1 MGSLFS
7 LFVVIVLILMA
18 VAGIKVANMQFFFG
32 VVLPYAAVIIF
43 ILGVIGK
50 ALKWGRSPVPF
61 KIPTTCGQ
69 QKSLPWIR
77 QNKLDNPSSALGVIG
92 RMLLEVLLFRSL
104 FGNTTVEL
112 KEGPKLAHG
121 STKWLWLGGL
131 AFHWSFLVVLL
142 RHTRLF
148 MDPPPAFLQK
158 IEVMDGFLQIGL
170 PGLFISGV
178 VLLAAATYL
187 FLRRVFIPQ
196 VRYISLPADYF
207 PLFLIIAIAVSGILM
222 RYFIKV
228 DVVSIKGLTLG
239 LFSLN
244 ASVPEGIGVLFY
256 VHLFLV
262 SILLAYIP
270 FSKLMHFG
278 GVFLSPTRNLA
289 NDSRVKRHI
298 NPWNYPVKLHTY
310 EEYEDEFRDK
320 MKEAGLP
327 LDKE

>member
-158 IEVMDGFLQIGL
+158 IEVM
-170 PGLFISGV
+170 
-178 VLLAAATYL
+178 
-187 FLRRVFIPQ
+187 
-196 VRYISLPADYF
+196 
-207 PLFLIIAIAVSGILM
+207 
-222 RYFIKV
+222 
-228 DVVSIKGLTLG
+228 
-239 LFSLN
+239 
-244 ASVPEGIGVLFY
+244 
-256 VHLFLV
+256 
-262 SILLAYIP
+262 
-270 FSKLMHFG
+270 
-278 GVFLSPTRNLA
+278 
-289 NDSRVKRHI
+289 
-298 NPWNYPVKLHTY
+298 
-310 EEYEDEFRDK
+310 
-320 MKEAGLP
+320 
-327 LDKE
+327 